1 MGITI
6 REIVEGIAILAT
18 MVAVIVIPNPAGA
31 DRTGDFQPAQDEQ
44 RSERF
49 QLPYFDSVR
58 SESRF
63 SNQEK
68 IRCQ

>member
-18 MVAVIVIPNPAGA
+18 MVAVIVIPNPAEA

-49 QLPYFDSVR
+49 QLPYSDNVR
-58 SESRF
+58 SESCV
-63 SNQEK
+63 SNQENR
-68 IRCQ
+68 RCQ